1 MSTTKLLAQRFTL
14 HCPLPWKTQ
23 MPETAKQQVF
33 LIDDDEAV
41 RDAMGMLL
49 ESSGISYRSFDSA
62 NDFLDN
68 YNDDLRGCLILDI
81 RMPGING
88 LELQSILNSRNSTLP
103 IIFITGH
110 GDVPMAVEAMRLG
123 ALDFMR
129 KPINELNLLERID
142 QALSHEIDI
151 RKQTFN
157 VQQSKLK
164 FDTLTQREMQVF
176 DRVAEGQANKAIAF
190 DLDIS
195 ERTVEVHRAQVMK
208 KLDVATLAQLVRIK
222 ILLE

>member
-1 MSTTKLLAQRFTL
+1 MS
-14 HCPLPWKTQ
+14 
-23 MPETAKQQVF
+23 ETAKQQVF

-49 ESSGISYRSFDSA
+49 ESSGIAYSSFASA
-62 NDFLDN
+62 NDFLAKYEN
-68 YNDDLRGCLILDI
+68 DLRGCLVLDI
-81 RMPGING
+81 RMPGMNG
-88 LELQSILNSRNSTLP
+88 LELQTILKNRKSTLP

-157 VQQSKLK
+157 IQQSKLK
-164 FDTLTQREMQVF
+164 FDTLTQREMQIF
-176 DRVAEGQANKAIAF
+176 ERVAEGQANKAIAF

-208 KLDVATLAQLVRIK
+208 KLDVATLAQLVRVK

>member
-1 MSTTKLLAQRFTL
+1 MS
-14 HCPLPWKTQ
+14 
-23 MPETAKQQVF
+23 ETAKQQVF

-49 ESSGISYRSFDSA
+49 ESSGISYSSFASA
-62 NDFLDN
+62 DDFLAEYEN
-68 YNDDLRGCLILDI
+68 DLRGCLVLDI
-81 RMPGING
+81 RMPGMNG
-88 LELQSILNSRNSTLP
+88 LELQTILKSRKSTLP

-157 VQQSKLK
+157 IQQSKLK
-164 FDTLTQREMQVF
+164 FDTLTQREMQIF
-176 DRVAEGQANKAIAF
+176 ERVAEGQANKAIAF

-208 KLDVATLAQLVRIK
+208 KLDVATLAQLVRVK

>member
-1 MSTTKLLAQRFTL
+1 MTKLT
-14 HCPLPWKTQ
+14 
-23 MPETAKQQVF
+23 MQQVS

-49 ESSGISYRSFDSA
+49 ESSGISYSSFASA
-62 NDFLDN
+62 DDFLAEYEN
-68 YNDDLRGCLILDI
+68 DLRGCLVLDI
-81 RMPGING
+81 RMPGMNG
-88 LELQSILNSRNSTLP
+88 LELQTILKNRKSTLP

-157 VQQSKLK
+157 IQQSKLK
-164 FDTLTQREMQVF
+164 FDTLTQREMQIF
-176 DRVAEGQANKAIAF
+176 ERVAEGQANKAIAF

-208 KLDVATLAQLVRIK
+208 KLDVATLAQLVRVK

>member
-1 MSTTKLLAQRFTL
+1 MSETT
-14 HCPLPWKTQ
+14 
-23 MPETAKQQVF
+23 KQQVF

-49 ESSGISYRSFDSA
+49 ESSNIPYSSFA
-62 NDFLDN
+62 CARDFLDN
-68 YNDDLRGCLILDI
+68 YNNDLRGCLVLDI
-81 RMPGING
+81 RMPGMDG
-88 LELQSILNSRNSTLP
+88 LELQSILNNQKSTLP

-110 GDVPMAVEAMRLG
+110 GDVPMAVEAMRHG

-142 QALSHEIDI
+142 QALSQEIDI
-151 RKQTFN
+151 RKQTLGL
-157 VQQSKLK
+157 QQSKLK
-164 FDTLTQREMQVF
+164 FDSLTQRERQIF
-176 DRVAEGQANKAIAF
+176 ECVAEGQANKAIAV

-208 KLDVATLAQLVRIK
+208 KLDVATLAQLVRVK

>member
-1 MSTTKLLAQRFTL
+1 MS
-14 HCPLPWKTQ
+14 
-23 MPETAKQQVF
+23 ETEKQQVF
-33 LIDDDEAV
+33 LIDDDDAV

-49 ESSGISYRSFDSA
+49 ESSRLSYCSFASA
-62 NDFLDN
+62 SDFLEH
-68 YNDDLRGCLILDI
+68 YNSDLRGCLVLDI
-81 RMPGING
+81 RMPRMNG
-88 LELQSILNSRNSTLP
+88 LELQSILNIKKSTLP

-129 KPINELNLLERID
+129 KPISELNLLERID
-142 QALSHEIDI
+142 QAMSHEIDV
-151 RKQTFN
+151 RKQALDIQISN
-157 VQQSKLK
+157 LK
-164 FDTLTQREMQVF
+164 FDSLTQREMQVF

-208 KLDVATLAQLVRIK
+208 KLDVVTLAQLVRIK